1 MSQPRILNVGQCG
14 FDKSNLT
21 RFFDQHF
28 RAQVSSVDT
37 FDEALAKLRA
47 GSFNLVLV
55 NRISDADGSPGLELI
70 ETLKADQALAEVPVM
85 LVSNFAN
92 AQADAVALG
101 ALPGFGKSD
110 LRDPKTVENLS
121 AVLNSTHRTETGTP
135 AGS

>member
-1 MSQPRILNVGQCG
+1 MSQIRILNVGQCG
-14 FDKSNLT
+14 FDNSNLT

-28 RAQVSSVDT
+28 RARVSNVDT
-37 FDEALAKLRA
+37 FDEAVASLRA
-47 GSFNLVLV
+47 GPFDLVLV

-70 ETLKADQALAEVPVM
+70 GTLKADQALSEVPVM

-110 LRDPKTVENLS
+110 LR
-121 AVLNSTHRTETGTP
+121 
-135 AGS
+135 